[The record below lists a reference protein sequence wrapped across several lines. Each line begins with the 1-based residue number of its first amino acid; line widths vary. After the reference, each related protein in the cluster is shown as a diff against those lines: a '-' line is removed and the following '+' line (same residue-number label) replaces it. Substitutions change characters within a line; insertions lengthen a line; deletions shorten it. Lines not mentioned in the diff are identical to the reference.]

1 MAKKKN
7 SKEDNDLMN
16 EDLEKEEDDSE
27 SEEFKEEE
35 FNCRACSKVVD
46 GTLGDDLIQLCD
58 ECAENYNVDKIW
70 SEFDQGT
77 IEEDDLKNLDLK
89 KYLLK

>member
-1 MAKKKN
+1 MTKKD
-7 SKEDNDLMN
+7 KEDNDLTD
-16 EDLEKEEDDSE
+16 ESIEEDDDSE
-27 SEEFKEEE
+27 LEEFKEEE
-35 FNCRACSKVVD
+35 FNCRVCGNLVD

-70 SEFDQGT
+70 IEFDKGT
-77 IEEDDLKNLDLK
+77 IEEDELKNLDLK

>member
-1 MAKKKN
+1 MTKKD
-7 SKEDNDLMN
+7 KEDNNLTD
-16 EDLEKEEDDSE
+16 ESIEEDDDSDL
-27 SEEFKEEE
+27 EEFKEEE
-35 FNCRACSKVVD
+35 FNCRVCGNLVD

-70 SEFDQGT
+70 SEFDKGI
-77 IEEDDLKNLDLK
+77 IEEDELKNLDLK

>member
-7 SKEDNDLMN
+7 SKEDNDLIDEN
-16 EDLEKEEDDSE
+16 SDEEDDSE

-35 FNCRACSKVVD
+35 FKCRVCGNLVD

-70 SEFDQGT
+70 SEFDKGI
-77 IEEDDLKNLDLK
+77 IEEDELKNLDLK

>member
-1 MAKKKN
+1 MTKKD
-7 SKEDNDLMN
+7 KEDNNLTD
-16 EDLEKEEDDSE
+16 ESIEEDDDSDL
-27 SEEFKEEE
+27 EEFKEEE
-35 FNCRACSKVVD
+35 FNCRVCGNLVD

-70 SEFDQGT
+70 SEFDKEI
-77 IEEDDLKNLDLK
+77 IEEDELKNLDLK